1 MTEPIS
7 KIGVIELQ
15 TIPEATP
22 AKKVVQKPVTV
33 QCPPFSYSPATVYI
47 VIVALADELLVMLV
61 ISLLGVS
68 VSARHHLKLTVSS
81 YDVNRVLD
89 RHEGLRQNR

>member
-1 MTEPIS
+1 LTEPIS

-47 VIVALADELLVMLV
+47 VIVIVALAEELLVMLV
-61 ISLLGVS
+61 ISLSGMS
-68 VSARHHLKLTVSS
+68 VSARHHLNPTVDS
-81 YDVNRVLD
+81 YNPNRAP
-89 RHEGLRQNR
+89 

>member
-1 MTEPIS
+1 LTEPIS
-7 KIGVIELQ
+7 KSGVIELQ

-47 VIVALADELLVMLV
+47 VIVIVALAEELLVMLV

-68 VSARHHLKLTVSS
+68 VSAVTSLKPNS
-81 YDVNRVLD
+81 
-89 RHEGLRQNR
+89 